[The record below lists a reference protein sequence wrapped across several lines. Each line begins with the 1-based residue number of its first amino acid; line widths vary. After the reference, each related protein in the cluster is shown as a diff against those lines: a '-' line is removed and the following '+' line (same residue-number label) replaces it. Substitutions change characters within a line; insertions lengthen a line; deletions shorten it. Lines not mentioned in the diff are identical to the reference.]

1 MKGNKNKIARENAHL
16 TKNKLDVKDSLTS
29 NSLLFLYHC
38 IEKGLNQ
45 QPNNHDLLGSPVLVF
60 EQRERDLNPRPL
72 GYEPNELPSCS
83 IPRVT
88 SVRFELYVSALRG
101 RYPFHQTKRRYK
113 SGTCGVR
120 TAHFRSEKPATQSNQ
135 SKVS

>member
-60 EQRERDLNPRPL
+60 E
-72 GYEPNELPSCS
+72 
-83 IPRVT
+83 
-88 SVRFELYVSALRG
+88 
-101 RYPFHQTKRRYK
+101 
-113 SGTCGVR
+113 
-120 TAHFRSEKPATQSNQ
+120 
-135 SKVS
+135 